1 MRALVLTRHGP
12 PEVLRV
18 EQRDEPRS
26 GAGEVRIRVHA
37 AGVNFADIQ
46 ARVGMYPEAP
56 KPPCVLGYE
65 VAGTIDEVG
74 AGVDRALQGQRV
86 MAATRFGGFAEHAVT
101 HASNIIPLPD
111 AMTFVQGAAVPVVYG
126 TAYSAVV
133 SLGNVQAGERVLVHA
148 AAGGVGIAA
157 VQLLRL
163 RGAEIFGSASAQKHD
178 ALREEGVSHPID
190 YRTGDVAEKVR
201 AITGGVGLDVI
212 LDPRGGAGLKQS
224 YGLLRPG
231 GRLVMYGVNDIVKGE
246 TRNLLQ
252 AAKLWW
258 GTPRFDGLDMLTSSK
273 SVLAVNMLKIG
284 DDRGH
289 FGHVTSALEQLMRDG
304 TVKPRVGAT
313 FPLEDAAAA
322 HRLIQD
328 RKNVGKVVLVV
339 RDE

>member
-1 MRALVLTRHGP
+1 MFRI
-12 PEVLRV
+12 
-18 EQRDEPRS
+18 EQRDEPKC
-26 GAGEVRIRVHA
+26 GAHDVRIAVHA

-46 ARVGMYPEAP
+46 ARIGFYPEAP

-74 AGVDRALQGQRV
+74 TEADRTLLGKRV
-86 MAATRFGGFAEHAVT
+86 MAATRFGGFAEYAVT
-101 HASNIIPLPD
+101 DARNIIALPD
-111 AMTFVQGAAVPVVYG
+111 GMTFVQGAAVPVVYG
-126 TAYSAVV
+126 TAYSAVFM
-133 SLGNVQAGERVLVHA
+133 LGNVQQGERVLIHA

-157 VQLLRL
+157 VQLARL

-178 ALREEGVSHPID
+178 VLREEGVAHPID

-201 AITGGVGLDVI
+201 AITGGAGVDVI

-231 GRLVMYGVNDIVKGE
+231 GRLVIYGVNDIVKGE
-246 TRNLLQ
+246 RRNFLQ

-258 GTPRFDGLDMLTSSK
+258 GSPRFDALDMLTSSR

-289 FGHVTSALEQLMRDG
+289 FGHVTQALEQLLGDG
-304 TVKPRVGAT
+304 SVKPRVGAT
-313 FPLEDAAAA
+313 FPLENVADA

-339 RDE
+339 RDES